1 MLSDVS
7 RGRTDQGR
15 DVVYAYARCDGGRCA
30 VKPRSNIERRTSRA
44 IGEGYAVTVAML
56 LWVDVVVV
64 TEAASGPT

>member
-1 MLSDVS
+1 
-7 RGRTDQGR
+7 
-15 DVVYAYARCDGGRCA
+15 VVYADARCDGGRCA